1 MSEADDRS
9 PAPGPEG
16 GGPTPAERPPDG
28 GSPGDGPPDGGPSVL
43 RGAARAAVLLTVAG
57 LIGQIFTLARE
68 LFVAD
73 KVGASADLDALLV
86 AAVAPIMLA
95 SLLASGTSA
104 AMVPGF
110 LATVQESGREAAD
123 RLLGATLTWIV
134 LIGIALSV
142 LVVAG
147 SGVAISITGPGL
159 AAGPRDIALG
169 YMPILAPML
178 VFSAG
183 AGLMAAAFQIH
194 DRMRAI
200 ALAWIAGPVVSMF
213 VTVGLWESMGLTAL
227 ALAMTLQ
234 QAVAVAVLVL
244 LAFRYGF
251 MPPFALTAGREDSR
265 RFIRH
270 AMPLVISSSA
280 LQFNL
285 LTDRAVATLIAPGAV
300 SALRYAEGVIRIPMN
315 AIGPAWTAAI
325 YPALVRASLLG
336 TSGSLGE
343 AAGSAMRYVIAI
355 FVPLA
360 VATSALAPVIVEV
373 AYVRGAFGERSAI
386 LTSGALAGFAPL
398 LVLTMA
404 NSVLTGAHNAR
415 QRGVFLMS
423 MGFLDAILNA
433 VFNVTLGLTIGV
445 AGIALSTALT
455 MGIIQF
461 IKAWRLGSIEDAF
474 PLGGLLMVSARS
486 IAASVVVA
494 IPIAIIAWALPYDL
508 GLGSALTAL
517 VALTAVGMVGYI
529 VVGRLIGLEE
539 PWTVART
546 LLRSPRRLASR

>member
-1 MSEADDRS
+1 MPEAEGPSTGSGQSSEEPARLVD
-9 PAPGPEG
+9 APGAAPQ
-16 GGPTPAERPPDG
+16 
-28 GSPGDGPPDGGPSVL
+28 PSVL

-57 LIGQIFTLARE
+57 LIGQVFTLARE

-73 KVGASADLDALLV
+73 KVGTSAGLDALLV

-104 AMVPGF
+104 AMVPGYI
-110 LATVQESGREAAD
+110 ATMRESGRPAAD
-123 RLLGATLTWIV
+123 RLLGATVTWVVLLGIV
-134 LIGIALSV
+134 LSV
-142 LVVAG
+142 LVIAG
-147 SGVAISITGPGL
+147 AGVVIAITGPGL
-159 AAGPRDIALG
+159 ADGPRATALG
-169 YMPILAPML
+169 YVPLLAPML
-178 VFSAG
+178 VFSAA
-183 AGLMAAAFQIH
+183 AGLFAATFQIH

-200 ALAWIAGPVVSMF
+200 AVAWVAGPVASMV
-213 VTVGLWESMGLTAL
+213 VTVALWEELGLTAL
-227 ALAMTLQ
+227 ALAMTMQ
-234 QAVAVAVLVL
+234 QAVTLIVLIG

-251 MPPFALTAGREDSR
+251 LPPVTLTADRADSV

-315 AIGPAWTAAI
+315 AIGPAWSAAI

-336 TSGSLGE
+336 QSGSLGE

-355 FVPLA
+355 FVPLS
-360 VATSALAPVIVEV
+360 VATAALAPTVVEV
-373 AYVRGAFGERSAI
+373 AYVRGAFDERAAI
-386 LTSGALAGFAPL
+386 LTAGALAGFAPL

-415 QRGVFLMS
+415 QRGLFLMA

-433 VFNVTLGLTIGV
+433 VFNVALGLTIGV

-461 IKAWRLGSIEDAF
+461 IKAWRLGSLEEAF
-474 PLGGLLMVSARS
+474 PLAGLLVVSAKS
-486 IAASVVVA
+486 LAASLVVA
-494 IPIAIIAWALPYDL
+494 APLALIAWSLPYDL
-508 GLGSALTAL
+508 GLPMALGSLTAM
-517 VALTAVGMVGYI
+517 TAVGMVGY
-529 VVGRLIGLEE
+529 VVLSRMFGLDE

-546 LLRSPRRLASR
+546 LVLSPRRLRRR